1 MDKQNLIIFKFKSLF
16 KILNELVD
24 NSNFNISEVSSKELL
39 DKKLNESPNC
49 LVISQSKIDNLNNL
63 LILNNLPIKFMK
75 LLEKIN
81 IEFIKLQF
89 NKKSDLKIGNYQIN
103 LNSREILSKNVKL
116 SLTEKEIDIIIYL
129 SKSNIEVSIEKLQFE
144 VWGHNSKLETHT
156 VETHIYRLRKK
167 ILKTFNDDNFIMS
180 QPNGYAINLKN

>member
-16 KILNELVD
+16 KILNELLD
-24 NSNFNISEVSSKELL
+24 NLNFNILEVSSEEILNKR
-39 DKKLNESPNC
+39 LNEFSNC
-49 LVISQSKIDNLNNL
+49 LIISKSKIDNLNNL
-63 LILNNLPIKFMK
+63 LILNNLPIKFTK

-89 NKKSDLKIGNYQIN
+89 NKKSDFKIGNYQIN
-103 LNSREILSKNVKL
+103 LNSREILNKNIKL

-129 SKSNIEVSIEKLQFE
+129 SKSDMNVSVEKLQFE

-167 ILKTFNDDNFIMS
+167 ILKTFNDNNFIKS
-180 QPNGYAINLKN
+180 QQNGYAINLKS